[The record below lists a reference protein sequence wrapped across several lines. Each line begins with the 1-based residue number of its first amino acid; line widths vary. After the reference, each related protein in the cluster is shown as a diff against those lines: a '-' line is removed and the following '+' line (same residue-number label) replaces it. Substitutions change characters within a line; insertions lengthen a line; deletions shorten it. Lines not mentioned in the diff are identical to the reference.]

1 MIRNARWQDY
11 ASYARL
17 TRELGLV
24 PSTLDRWREL
34 APHTLISEHGYA
46 TVIALGDAGHVRNL
60 VAANEHGGLALLH
73 AAADELRGR
82 GLATWYGTA
91 RAETAHLFEQLGMTL
106 EQRSQIIR
114 VPASRLHEL
123 PSEPATVLPVEP
135 DEDDDVER
143 ALGLLL
149 GRIAMMRSQ
158 GRTLV
163 QLRDA
168 ACAPVGF
175 AAIDAGIA
183 LPFRVARPAL
193 ARSLLEA
200 IAQAPHLH
208 VTLEDDPETAA
219 VIRAIGEPTLELLH
233 YRGTLD
239 AVRVAC

>member
-46 TVIALGDAGHVRNL
+46 TVITLGDAGHVRNL
-60 VAANEHGGLALLH
+60 VAANHHGGLALLH

-82 GLATWYGTA
+82 GLTSWHGSAREGTA
-91 RAETAHLFEQLGMTL
+91 QLFEHVGMTL

-114 VPASRLHEL
+114 VPAARLHEL
-123 PSEPATVLPVEP
+123 PCEHATALPVEP
-135 DEDDDVER
+135 DEDDDIER
-143 ALGLLL
+143 ALGFLL

-168 ACAPVGF
+168 SCAPVGF

-183 LPFRVARPAL
+183 LPFRVARPTL
-193 ARSLLEA
+193 ARALLEA
-200 IAQAPHLH
+200 IATTPALH

-219 VIRAIGEPTLELLH
+219 LLHAIGETTLELLH